1 MFTMFTAF
9 GEKSPGEL
17 RKDMVDWIECNK
29 EAFKTHVFMAM
40 TTKDIEFDT
49 WLKSVCSNDFIGD
62 EFCLSALC
70 QMCQR
75 HAMVVTSN
83 KIWTTIPPNFNKNED
98 EIRRLC
104 NVHMLY
110 VCRDT
115 YTILKPVFEWKR
127 EVPIGEVSIIT
138 SAELQEGR
146 DPLKD
151 KTHEVL
157 SREEDTQNV
166 TEIKQETEVSIPEHE
181 ATIEQ
186 FGLINISLLPSVSRP
201 LPDATTNLLVNLP
214 GADPL
219 IDFESQMD
227 VTRTVPTTNEEGELM
242 DATLDLQAGDDES
255 DMLSHVIQP
264 SKNTATSI
272 PCSIVLKDVSV
283 KLKGQSYVVFP
294 PSETEMCKAKVCLK

>member
-1 MFTMFTAF
+1 MQIGVLVHQCKMAASQGLLLTEELFQATRLNQYCDLMKAIHPGEGISEDMFSSSVHGSKFEIDNRLTYKANTNRKRKTTKSKKVINPNIMFTMFTAF

-17 RKDMVDWIECNK
+17 RKDMVDWIEDNK

-40 TTKDIEFDT
+40 AAKDIEFDT
-49 WLKSVCSNDFIGD
+49 WFKSVCSNDFIGD

-70 QMCQR
+70 QLCQR

-104 NVHMLY
+104 NVHMLF
-110 VCRDT
+110 VCKDT

-138 SAELQEGR
+138 SAELQEDR

-151 KTHEVL
+151 TTHEIL

-181 ATIEQ
+181 ATLEQ
-186 FGLINISLLPSVSRP
+186 FGLINIPPLPSVSRP
-201 LPDATTNLLVNLP
+201 
-214 GADPL
+214 
-219 IDFESQMD
+219 F
-227 VTRTVPTTNEEGELM
+227 PT
-242 DATLDLQAGDDES
+242 
-255 DMLSHVIQP
+255 QP
-264 SKNTATSI
+264 QI
-272 PCSIVLKDVSV
+272 CSLTCQV
-283 KLKGQSYVVFP
+283 Q
-294 PSETEMCKAKVCLK
+294 TH